1 MELKIKILI
10 IKVMSKII
18 NKNRKNFKIITYV
31 KVIAKIIFNYVNHID
46 KILMEVFKKATST
59 RLLIIKMKRI
69 LKRIKNKINIIK
81 IKES

>member
-1 MELKIKILI
+1 
-10 IKVMSKII
+10 MSKII

>member
-18 NKNRKNFKIITYV
+18 NKNRKNFKTITYV